1 MAFPITFY
9 KNVSSEN
16 KLVKE
21 LTNSTVL
28 QNCKMWEGTSLL
40 DPVFIM
46 KKSDVLLH
54 SNYCWALGRYY
65 FIKDIEAAPGGQ
77 LKISCHCDVLF
88 TYANEIKECNAIV
101 SRQEKNFNTYQTD
114 PEFSFKNEKKI
125 SNLLFPYGFSASNQ
139 FLLCVNGK

>member
-1 MAFPITFY
+1 
-9 KNVSSEN
+9 
-16 KLVKE
+16 
-21 LTNSTVL
+21 
-28 QNCKMWEGTSLL
+28 MWEGTSLL

-65 FIKDIEAAPGGQ
+65 YVNDIEAAPGGQ

-88 TYANEIKECNAIV
+88 TYANEIKACNAIV
-101 SRQEKNFNTYQTD
+101 SRQEKNYNTYQTD

-139 FLLCVNGK
+139 FLLCVNGKQVDKMANTDYTMYELYEYIQNPGIPVKGG